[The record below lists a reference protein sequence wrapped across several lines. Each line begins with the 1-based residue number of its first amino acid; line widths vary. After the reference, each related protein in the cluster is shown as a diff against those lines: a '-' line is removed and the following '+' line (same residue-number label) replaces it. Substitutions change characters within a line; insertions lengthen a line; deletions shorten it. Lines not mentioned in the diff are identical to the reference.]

1 MVTTTETL
9 GDDGSDTVTL
19 RKPPATGSREPQDDR
34 PTTIYYVCWRL
45 KPNHPWHSQEY
56 YNRFEAH
63 CSYFAQMQR
72 GMEVYLEVRRRTAK

>member
-1 MVTTTETL
+1 MVTSTDTL
-9 GDDGSDTVTL
+9 GGDESDTVTL
-19 RKPPATGSREPQDDR
+19 PKSTTSAASEQPVGR
-34 PTTIYYVCWRL
+34 PVSIYYVCWRL

-56 YNRFEAH
+56 FNRFDAH